1 MTKRENSA
9 REIAADVTAGRTS
22 AVETAKAALTRIE
35 AAKSLNAVVTID
47 PERTLADAVAVDDRL
62 RSGEKMALAG
72 VPIVVKDN
80 IWADGWRATQG
91 SRLFADFIAPQDAI
105 AIERLRKAGAVIVG
119 IGATSEFACK
129 GVTTSPLYGPTR
141 HPLNPALTPGGS
153 SGGPAAAV
161 AAGLVPLAIGTDAGG
176 SSRRPP
182 AHVGVAGF
190 KPSYGAIPY
199 GPGFAEPFFGLSV
212 IAPIATDVADIALA
226 FEAMVGRDPRDP
238 DSATIARDTG
248 KPSDL
253 RIAFSPRLGL
263 DAAVDQAVA
272 DGFSLAVERLAAA
285 GLRIAQCDPVWPP
298 GATEEAIMPLQHAG
312 LAALHGGAFHRD
324 PSLFDPD
331 IANQIERG
339 LSWSGAEVVG
349 ALVASAAIAKAFA
362 AFFGEID
369 LLLTPTVPCVA
380 WPLTQLGPDMIGG
393 KAASPRAHAVFTLF
407 VNHAH
412 LPAISIPC
420 GTDRSGLPFA
430 LQIIAAR
437 GQDRTLLRAAQ
448 QIEAMLRTQILPS
461 DISPMVRS
469 RWLSRAFSLI
479 SQCTR
484 PAHATF

>member
-1 MTKRENSA
+1 MTKPAHSA
-9 REIAADVTAGRTS
+9 REIAADVAAGRTS
-22 AVETAKAALTRIE
+22 AAETAKAALARIE
-35 AAKSLNAVVTID
+35 AAKALNAVVATD
-47 PERTLADAVAVDDRL
+47 PARTLADAAAVDERL
-62 RSGEKMALAG
+62 RAGETMALSG
-72 VPIVVKDN
+72 VPVVVKDN
-80 IWADGWRATQG
+80 IWAGGWRVTQG

-105 AIERLRKAGAVIVG
+105 AIERLRRAGAVIVG

-141 HPLNPALTPGGS
+141 HPLDPSLTPGGS
-153 SGGPAAAV
+153 SGGPAVAV

-212 IAPIATDVADIALA
+212 IAPIAADIADIALA
-226 FEAMVGRDPRDP
+226 FETMAGVDARDP
-238 DSATIARDTG
+238 DAATIARDSG
-248 KPSDL
+248 ELSGL

-272 DGFSLAVERLAAA
+272 DGVSLAVQRLAAA
-285 GLRIAQCDPVWPP
+285 GLRIAECDPAWPAV
-298 GATEEAIMPLQHAG
+298 ATEEAIMPLQHAG
-312 LAALHGGAFHRD
+312 LAALYGDVFRQD

-339 LSWSGAEVVG
+339 LSWSGAEVAG
-349 ALVASAAIAKAFA
+349 ALVASAAIARAFA
-362 AFFGEID
+362 AFLGAFD

-380 WPLTQLGPDMIGG
+380 WPLTQLGPDTIGG
-393 KAASPRAHAVFTLF
+393 KAASPRAHATFTPF
-407 VNHAH
+407 VNHAC

-437 GQDRTLLRAAQ
+437 GQDRMLLGAAR
-448 QIEAMLRTQILPS
+448 QIEAVLRTQVP
-461 DISPMVRS
+461 P
-469 RWLSRAFSLI
+469 
-479 SQCTR
+479 
-484 PAHATF
+484 